1 VMISQGRTYNE
12 SGFKMTWTRRVFLQ
26 ETTGGWLALV
36 LAPSGYALIR
46 RWLRRAVEGKT
57 DVVDLGAEEDFK
69 VGSSRTVLF
78 GDEKVVVARLT
89 DGRFHA
95 VSGVCTHLGC
105 SIRLEQSG
113 GRTEFARNCHDSRFA
128 LDGVNLSGP
137 APAPLREFNVV
148 MQGKELRLLRSSRSN
163 S

>member
-1 VMISQGRTYNE
+1 
-12 SGFKMTWTRRVFLQ
+12 
-26 ETTGGWLALV
+26 
-36 LAPSGYALIR
+36 
-46 RWLRRAVEGKT
+46 LRRAVEGKT

-69 VGSSRTVLF
+69 VGSSRTVSF

-105 SIRLEQSG
+105 SIRLEESN
-113 GRTEFARNCHDSRFA
+113 GRTEFACNCHDSRFD

-137 APAPLREFNVV
+137 APSPLRRFEVV
-148 MQGKELRLLRSSRSN
+148 IQGRELRLLRSSNTN

>member
-1 VMISQGRTYNE
+1 MMISEGRTYNE

-46 RWLRRAVEGKT
+46 RWLGRTIESKT
-57 DVVDLGAEEDFK
+57 DVVDLGSEEDFK
-69 VGSSRTVLF
+69 VRSSRTVLF

-113 GRTEFARNCHDSRFA
+113 GRTEFACNCHDSRFD

-137 APAPLREFNVV
+137 ATSPLRTFNVV
-148 MQGKELRLLRSSRSN
+148 LHGRALRLFRSTRTN
-163 S
+163 G